1 MTNLKSQAKTAFL
14 WDFSGRLLMQGSGF
28 IVTIFLARLL
38 EPSDFGLIAIATV
51 IIGIA
56 QVFMDIGLSSALIQ
70 RHRVLPIHYSSV
82 FYFNIII
89 GLSLSAIIFI
99 SSFWIG
105 DFYNNQLLIPV
116 IQVMSVLFIL
126 NALSSVQGTKLR
138 KDLKYPLLTKAN
150 LTSSITSGAVGIS
163 LAFYGAGIWSLVFQT
178 LVMSIVYNII
188 LWSTSEW
195 RPSLTFSWK
204 ALKQL
209 WGFGFRMFL
218 SGLLEAIFSRLDYLI
233 IGKLFSPATLG
244 FFQRAKSLDLMII
257 TYASSSLM
265 SILFPV
271 LSKIK
276 NDLPR
281 FQTVILKSLGVISFI
296 TFLLSGGLYVTADE
310 LITMLFGSKWETSIY
325 YFKILAL
332 SGFAYPISALL
343 VNVLS
348 SRGNSK
354 AFLRLEIYKKIIFG
368 LNLSIGF
375 IWGIEGY
382 LYGLVIASIIA
393 VYLNIYFASQEIH
406 LPFSDFTY
414 PIISQTLIS
423 ILSVIIT
430 IYATMMIQIQIPFM
444 FILQSTLFTI
454 SYIFL
459 SYLLKTNPYH
469 HTMIQ
474 IRPYLLRFRSRP

>member
-1 MTNLKSQAKTAFL
+1 MSNLKSQVKTAFL

-38 EPSDFGLIAIATV
+38 EPSAFGLIAIATV
-51 IIGIA
+51 VLGIA
-56 QVFMDIGLSSALIQ
+56 QVFMDIGLSGALIQ
-70 RHRVLPIHYSSV
+70 RRRVLPIHYSSV
-82 FYFNIII
+82 FYFNIVI
-89 GLSLSAIIFI
+89 GLLLSAIIFI

-105 DFYNNQLLIPV
+105 DFYKNQLLTPI
-116 IQVMSVLFIL
+116 IQVMSILFIL

-138 KDLKYPLLTKAN
+138 KDLKYSLLTKAN
-150 LTSSITSGAVGIS
+150 LTSSIISGVIGIS
-163 LAFYGAGIWSLVFQT
+163 LALYGAGIWSLVFQT

-188 LWSTSEW
+188 LWSTSAW

-218 SGLLEAIFSRLDYLI
+218 SGLLEAVFSRLDYMI
-233 IGKLFSPATLG
+233 IGKLFTPATLG
-244 FFQRAKSLDLMII
+244 FFQRAKSLDQMII
-257 TYASSSLM
+257 SYASSSLM

-281 FQTVILKSLGVISFI
+281 FQTVILKSLGVISFV
-296 TFLLSGGLYVTADE
+296 TFLLLGGLYVTADE
-310 LITMLFGSKWETSIY
+310 LILMLFGSKWETSIY

-343 VNVLS
+343 VNILS

-354 AFLRLEIYKKIIFG
+354 AFLHLEIYKKIIFG
-368 LNLSIGF
+368 LNLSVGF
-375 IWGIEGY
+375 VWGIEGY

-393 VYLNIYFASQEIH
+393 VYLNIHFASEEIH
-406 LPFSDFTY
+406 LHFSQFTY
-414 PIISQTLIS
+414 PILMQSLIS

-430 IYATMMIQIQIPFM
+430 IYATDMISVAPFIM
-444 FILQSTLFTI
+444 FTLQGILFSI
-454 SYIFL
+454 CYIFL
-459 SYLLKTNPYH
+459 SYLLKTDPYH
-469 HTMIQ
+469 HTVVQ
-474 IRPYLLRFRSRP
+474 IRPYLLRFRNHL